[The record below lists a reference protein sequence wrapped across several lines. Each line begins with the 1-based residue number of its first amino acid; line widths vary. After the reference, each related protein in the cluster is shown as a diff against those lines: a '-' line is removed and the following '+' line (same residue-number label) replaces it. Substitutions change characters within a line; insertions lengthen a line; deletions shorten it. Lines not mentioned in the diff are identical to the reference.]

1 MNIISQNINFY
12 ILIFFFI
19 FLRIYFILF
28 TIPIFNSNYFNLQ
41 LRIVLSFFFCF
52 IVINF
57 YSVDFFSLNLLNFL
71 KIIFEQIFIG
81 IIIGFS
87 INLIF
92 SISNIAGEI
101 FGSQTGLSFSNFFDM
116 NTSSNFPIVS
126 RFLNFLIFYLFLS
139 IDGHLWIIHTIV
151 QSFNYIPINIKF
163 FDFRVLF
170 LISSYFS
177 FVFISGIH
185 IILPIIVILLS
196 LNLALCF
203 LNKFFPQ
210 LSIFSIG
217 FSIITF
223 AGMISFYF
231 LTFFIISYLDTYF
244 YKNYSSL
251 LKIFYKIE
259 N

>member
-1 MNIISQNINFY
+1 MNIFSQNLNFY
-12 ILIFFFI
+12 MLIFFFI

-28 TIPIFNSNYFNLQ
+28 TIPLFNSNYFNLQ
-41 LRIVLSFFFCF
+41 LRILLSFFLCF
-52 IVINF
+52 IVLCSF
-57 YSVDFFSLNLLNFL
+57 SVKIFFLNFL
-71 KIIFEQIFIG
+71 NFFNIMFEQIFIG

-101 FGSQTGLSFSNFFDM
+101 FGSQTGLSFSNFFDL
-116 NTSSNFPIVS
+116 NTSSNFPILS

-139 IDGHLWIIHTIV
+139 IDGHLWIINTIIE
-151 QSFNYIPINIKF
+151 SFNYIPINIKF
-163 FDFRVLF
+163 FNFKILL
-170 LISSYFS
+170 LISFYFS

-185 IILPIIVILLS
+185 IILPIIVILFS

-217 FSIITF
+217 FSIITL
-223 AGMISFYF
+223 AGMVSFYF
-231 LTFFIISYLDTYF
+231 LTFFIVSYLNMYF
-244 YKNYSSL
+244 YKNYLSL
-251 LKIFYKIE
+251 LNIFYKI
-259 N
+259 